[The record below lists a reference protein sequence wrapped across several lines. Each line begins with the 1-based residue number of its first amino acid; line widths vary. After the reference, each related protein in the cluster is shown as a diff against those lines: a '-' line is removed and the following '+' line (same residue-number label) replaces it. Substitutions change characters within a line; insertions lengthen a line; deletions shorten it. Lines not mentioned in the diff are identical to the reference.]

1 MPTPYRFKL
10 SAQKAEF
17 YAVPEVLGRIGC
29 AVAYG
34 PGCTLKAEE
43 FTGTLP
49 EALARL
55 EAFAAE
61 APAPSRS
68 FLRVAPGERTPR
80 GFKQATTH
88 ADHRGE

>member
-10 SAQKAEF
+10 NAQKAEF
-17 YAVPEVLGRIGC
+17 YPGGC

-43 FTGTLP
+43 FTGTLS

-80 GFKQATTH
+80 GFKQAATT
-88 ADHRGE
+88 AGNRGE

>member
-1 MPTPYRFKL
+1 MATSYRFKL
-10 SAQKAEF
+10 NAQKAEF
-17 YAVPEVLGRIGC
+17 YPWGC

-34 PGCTLKAEE
+34 LDCTLKAEE

-88 ADHRGE
+88 ADHRSE